1 MSFSIFMSNIPMMFT
16 FGVALAGLLYL
27 LAEEKLIQ
35 NEERSFDEIFKAKLR
50 PFDRDDAH

>member
-27 LAEEKLIQ
+27 LTEEKLIQ

-50 PFDRDDAH
+50 PFDRDDAR